1 MPVDTVPHVLFCIA
15 KYWGK
20 RASRLLMSP
29 GFPLTTYGN
38 DNKGQEEDG
47 FPDPRFHGDI
57 GGDYRPHKKE
67 KTQIYKSRKIIRL
80 K

>member
-1 MPVDTVPHVLFCIA
+1 
-15 KYWGK
+15 
-20 RASRLLMSP
+20 MSP